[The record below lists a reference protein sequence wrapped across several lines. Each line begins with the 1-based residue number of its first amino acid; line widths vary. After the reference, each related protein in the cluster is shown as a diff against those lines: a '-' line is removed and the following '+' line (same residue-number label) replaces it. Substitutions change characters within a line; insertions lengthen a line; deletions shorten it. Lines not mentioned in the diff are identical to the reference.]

1 MRPMTVLHRVCLIGF
16 GTFERSTFD
25 LFFRM
30 AEQRARRDGSGHQ
43 GGPRDHGYLL
53 VTPSQHPE
61 IILINGDVPDAVGEA
76 WRWPGRC
83 VSIGGV
89 PFAGAVAHLPRPVHM
104 HTLFKV
110 LDHLVPS
117 GSRQHPVANG
127 PSQDQLRKAR
137 EAAVRAE
144 AVPSRPAFT
153 DAGEGEGA
161 ARTPLLVVDDNENT
175 LRSMGR
181 FLRRQG
187 LQAHFARSGEEALWR
202 VSQGSYRL
210 VLLDARMGGI
220 SGWVACR
227 LIKTRPYPA
236 GQAAPRVVMMARPE
250 GLLDGLWV
258 HLSRCDE
265 RLYKP
270 LGKTQV
276 LAQVKPLLADI
287 PKGMAPLDGYSLS
300 QRQD

>member
-1 MRPMTVLHRVCLIGF
+1 MTVLHRVCLIGF
-16 GTFERSTFD
+16 GTFEKTTFD

-30 AEQRARRDGSGHQ
+30 AEQRARRDGSGRQ

-104 HTLFKV
+104 HTLLKV

-117 GSRQHPVANG
+117 SPRRRPLANG
-127 PSQDQLRKAR
+127 PSEDQRRKAR

-144 AVPSRPAFT
+144 AVPSRPA
-153 DAGEGEGA
+153 DADADA
-161 ARTPLLVVDDNENT
+161 AAPSTPLLVVDDNENT

-202 VSQGSYRL
+202 VSQGHYRL

-220 SGWVACR
+220 SGWVTCR

-236 GQAAPRVVMMARPE
+236 GQSTPRVVMMARPE
-250 GLLDGLWV
+250 GLLDALWV
-258 HLSRCDE
+258 GLSRCDG
-265 RLYKP
+265 RLHKP
-270 LGKTQV
+270 LGKAQV
-276 LAQVKPLLADI
+276 LAQVKPLLADLTVGAARADVERTSSD
-287 PKGMAPLDGYSLS
+287 PG
-300 QRQD
+300 